1 MERVIEEQEEIIKK
15 ATSKKVTNPP
25 QPPKGKNNT
34 ILELQLCLYRERP
47 INCNYKIIRYV
58 DCAFP
63 VPLII
68 QKANTLLYIER

>member
-15 ATSKKVTNPP
+15 ATSKKVTTPP
-25 QPPKGKNNT
+25 HPPKGKKNT
-34 ILELQLCLYRERP
+34 ILELQLCLYKRP